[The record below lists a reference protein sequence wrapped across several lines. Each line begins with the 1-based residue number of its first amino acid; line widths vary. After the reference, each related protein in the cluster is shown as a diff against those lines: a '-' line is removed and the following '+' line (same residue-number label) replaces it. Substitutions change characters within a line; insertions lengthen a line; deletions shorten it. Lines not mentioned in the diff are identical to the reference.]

1 MNVPTTVF
9 TPLEYGCIGLSEE
22 DAISRFGENNVEVY
36 HSFYT
41 PLEYTVA
48 KRDSS
53 NCYGKLICNKLDNVS
68 RSFLISNSKC

>member
-22 DAISRFGENNVEVY
+22 GAVAKYGEDNIEVY
-36 HSFYT
+36 HTNYI

-53 NCYGKLICNKLDNVS
+53 ECYAKLICNRLENVS
-68 RSFLISNSKC
+68 QYIFII